1 MMSKRS
7 RGFHR
12 NRRSRVTR
20 PMRRRTLRSG
30 RSRRTRPM
38 RRRTQRSRRSR
49 KTRPMRMR
57 TQRSRRIRR
66 TRPMR
71 MRRSLLRWAKPMAE
85 VGVAEIGNT
94 APWRRQSTA
103 VLAQRETRLH
113 WQALLQKVTLNSTK
127 LDSTVKLY
135 HILIYYTALH

>member
-1 MMSKRS
+1 M
-7 RGFHR
+7 
-12 NRRSRVTR
+12 TR
-20 PMRRRTLRSG
+20 PMRMRSQRSE

-38 RRRTQRSRRSR
+38 RMRTQRSRRSR

-85 VGVAEIGNT
+85 VGVVEIGNT
-94 APWRRQSTA
+94 APGRRQSTA

-113 WQALLQKVTLNSTK
+113 WQALLHQVTLNSTK
-127 LDSTVKLY
+127 LDSTVKVY
-135 HILIYYTALH
+135 HILIYCTALN